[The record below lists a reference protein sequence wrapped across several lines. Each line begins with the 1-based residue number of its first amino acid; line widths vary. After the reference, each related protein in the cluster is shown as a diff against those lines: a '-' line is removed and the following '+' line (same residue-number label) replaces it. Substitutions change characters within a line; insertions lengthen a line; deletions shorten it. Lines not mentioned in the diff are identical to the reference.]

1 MRFSISF
8 AYEEFETGA
17 EVDVPVLLPD
27 DEEVLP
33 DDEEVLPDEVPS
45 DGFTDDGYFI
55 LLPPERM
62 LVITD
67 CNLQRRVVQV

>member
-1 MRFSISF
+1 M
-8 AYEEFETGA
+8 
-17 EVDVPVLLPD
+17 PVLLSD
-27 DEEVLP
+27 DEEALP

>member
-33 DDEEVLPDEVPS
+33 DDEEVLPDGVPS

>member
-17 EVDVPVLLPD
+17 EVDVPVLIPD